1 MQKKRV
7 LIIGGLLTAVGLM
20 SLANEYVG
28 KENNTDLNVPARI
41 VDNVFEIQKA
51 DDTWTEIPIKGVNM
65 GIAKPGYFP
74 GESAITKEEYLRW
87 FKLIAEMNA
96 NTIRVYT
103 LHPPAFYEALAEY
116 NKKHAD
122 KLYVFHGVWMNE
134 DLLIASQDPLHLKTT
149 NSWVKIY

>member
-1 MQKKRV
+1 M
-7 LIIGGLLTAVGLM
+7 TAAGLM
-20 SLANEYVG
+20 SLAIEYVG

-65 GIAKPGYFP
+65 GIAKPGHFP

-87 FKLIAEMNA
+87 FKLIAEMNV

-116 NKKHAD
+116 NKKHTD
-122 KLYVFHGVWMNE
+122 KLYVFHGV
-134 DLLIASQDPLHLKTT
+134 
-149 NSWVKIY
+149 

>member
-1 MQKKRV
+1 M
-7 LIIGGLLTAVGLM
+7 
-20 SLANEYVG
+20 
-28 KENNTDLNVPARI
+28 
-41 VDNVFEIQKA
+41 DNVFEIQKA

-65 GIAKPGYFP
+65 GIAKPGHFP

-122 KLYVFHGVWMNE
+122 KLYVFHGVW
-134 DLLIASQDPLHLKTT
+134 LLLEGIVRKKMSGVRLSGLLRKTLT
-149 NSWVKIY
+149 PQTQNNIDNIIILR